1 MKPWKFILGV
11 SFAIV
16 ISAGWLTWDYAQR
29 FFKPNVTLNNSH
41 VEFFVQSSWGFNDL
55 LKELTELGYLSDS
68 SGFRWVADYKK
79 YSQNVKPGKYLITDG
94 MNNNQLVNVL
104 RSKNE
109 PLRLV
114 VRSVRT
120 KAELVS
126 AVSKVLEV
134 DSTELTKLINNEGY
148 CQRYGFSTTG
158 IFTLFIP
165 NTYEFYWNTSAE
177 EFIERMAREFK
188 RFWTQERIDQ
198 ASKLGLSQTEV
209 STLASIVQSEQAAH
223 TDERPVVAG
232 LYLNRLRK
240 GMRLESD
247 PTLIHAI
254 GDFTI
259 KRVLNVHKLV
269 ESPYNTYKY
278 AGLPPGPILLPETS
292 SIDAV
297 LNAKEHNYI
306 FMCAKEDFSGYHNF
320 SASYREHINNAKRYQ
335 RALNKRKIYR

>member
-1 MKPWKFILGV
+1 MKPWKFIMGV

-41 VEFFVQSSWGFNDL
+41 IKFFVQSRWNFNSL
-55 LKELTELGYLSDS
+55 LRELTELGYLSDS
-68 SGFRWVADYKK
+68 SSFRWVSDYKK

-114 VRSVRT
+114 VRSLRT

-148 CQRYGFSTTG
+148 CQRYGLSTKA

-188 RFWTQERIDQ
+188 RFWTQERIDK

-259 KRVLNVHKLV
+259 KRVLNVHKQV

-278 AGLPPGPILLPETS
+278 VGLPPGPILLPETS
-292 SIDAV
+292 SIEAV